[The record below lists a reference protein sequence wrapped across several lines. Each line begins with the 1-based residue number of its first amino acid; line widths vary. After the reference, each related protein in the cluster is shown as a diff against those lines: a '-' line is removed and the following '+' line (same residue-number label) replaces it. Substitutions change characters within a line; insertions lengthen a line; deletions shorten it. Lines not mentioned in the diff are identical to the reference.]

1 MDSLTLIDQKEQ
13 LRKKAEALIAVA
25 EKELRRL
32 DEKETNELNS
42 IKKEIADLDSQIK
55 GIEEENKRN
64 YKPQTK
70 NTMKEKFSLLKAI
83 NDVANNRQLD
93 ERALEVVAAGQ
104 AEFRKAGQSY
114 SGQIVLPIEERVL
127 DGVITGGKE
136 YTADTNNGGKE
147 NVAEDKLGILEPLRA
162 NLVLVQAGASYMTG
176 LIGNVSIPVYSGSNV
191 GWAGEVD
198 AATNGTGT
206 FSEVNLEPKR
216 LTAYIDVSK
225 QFLIQDSNSAEEM
238 LKRDIVNAISNK
250 LEATILGDEA
260 GSTTQPA
267 GLLNSVTADTAAPT
281 YADIVKMESD
291 LESKN
296 VRGNIKFVVS
306 PSAKADLKT
315 TEKSAGTAKYLMEG
329 NEINGYPVLCTS
341 AVAGKGVIMANW
353 SDLVIGQ
360 WGGIDLTVDP
370 YTQAAN
376 GKVRLV
382 INAYF
387 DAKPRRADAFVKK
400 VLYTKA

>member
-1 MDSLTLIDQKEQ
+1 MDTLTLIDQKEQ
-13 LRKKAEALIAVA
+13 LRKQAETLIATA
-25 EKELRRL
+25 EKGLRKLNEGEDRELIA
-32 DEKETNELNS
+32 
-42 IKKEIADLDSQIK
+42 IKKEIADIDNQIK
-55 GIEEENKRN
+55 QIKEESKRN

-70 NTMKEKFSLLKAI
+70 TKTMEKFSLLRAI

-93 ERALEVVAAGQ
+93 ERAQEVVSAGV
-104 AEFRKAGQSY
+104 AEMRKAGQNY
-114 SGQIVLPIEERVL
+114 SGQIVLPIEERA
-127 DGVITGGKE
+127 DIQATIA
-136 YTADTNNGGKE
+136 TAGQE
-147 NVAEDKLGILEPLRA
+147 NIAEDKLGILEPLRA

-176 LIGNVSIPVYSGSNV
+176 LMGNVSIPAYSGSNV
-191 GWAGEVD
+191 GWAGEVAEAKD
-198 AATNGTGT
+198 GAGT

-238 LKRDIVNAISNK
+238 LKRDIVAAISNK
-250 LEATILGDEA
+250 LEATILGDAA

-267 GLLNSVTADTAAPT
+267 GIFNGVTADTAEIT
-281 YADIVKMESD
+281 YKDVVAMEAE
-291 LESKN
+291 LENAN
-296 VRGNIKFVVS
+296 VRGDIKFIVS

-315 TEKSAGTAKYLMEG
+315 TDKGTDTGKYLMEG
-329 NEINGYPVLCTS
+329 NEVNGYPVLCTS
-341 AVAGKGVIMANW
+341 AVAGKGVAMGNW
-353 SDLVIGQ
+353 SDYIIGQ

-387 DAKPRRADAFVKK
+387 DAKPRRSEAFVKK
-400 VLYTKA
+400 VLKA